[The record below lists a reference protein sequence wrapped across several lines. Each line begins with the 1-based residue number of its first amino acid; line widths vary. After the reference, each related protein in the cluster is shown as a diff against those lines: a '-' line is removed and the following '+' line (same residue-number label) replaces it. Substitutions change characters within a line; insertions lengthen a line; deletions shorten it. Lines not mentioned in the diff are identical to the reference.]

1 MRKKYFV
8 YKILNDIN
16 DKVYIGQTT
25 ESLENRFKRHCGY
38 QTKDGTYFHR
48 AIKKIWSISFP
59 YRIGKRVFFT
69 RRVK

>member
-38 QTKDGTYFHR
+38 
-48 AIKKIWSISFP
+48 
-59 YRIGKRVFFT
+59 
-69 RRVK
+69 